1 MVVNFIYYI
10 NYLTYDVVMGF
21 VTVSA
26 KVRRE
31 LWEKLRSYGVNISEV
46 IRRAL
51 EEEIKKREEKEA
63 KKLLNEA
70 SKLLRK
76 LSEEE
81 IVKSVR
87 ESREER

>member
-1 MVVNFIYYI
+1 LVVNFIYYI

>member
-1 MVVNFIYYI
+1 
-10 NYLTYDVVMGF
+10 MGF

-46 IRRAL
+46 IKRSL
-51 EEEIKKREEKEA
+51 EEEIKKREEEEA
-63 KKLLNEA
+63 RRLLGKA
-70 SKLLRK
+70 SKHLRK

-81 IVKSVR
+81 IIKSIR
-87 ESREER
+87 ESREQR

>member
-1 MVVNFIYYI
+1 
-10 NYLTYDVVMGF
+10 MGF

-46 IRRAL
+46 IRRSL
-51 EEEIKKREEKEA
+51 EEEIRRREEEETRR
-63 KKLLNEA
+63 LLGEA

-76 LSEEE
+76 LDEEE
-81 IVKSVR
+81 IVESIR

>member
-1 MVVNFIYYI
+1 
-10 NYLTYDVVMGF
+10 MGF

-31 LWEKLRSYGVNISEV
+31 LWEKLRGYGVNISEV

>member
-1 MVVNFIYYI
+1 
-10 NYLTYDVVMGF
+10 MGF

-31 LWEKLRSYGVNISEV
+31 LWEKLKSYGVNISEV
-46 IRRAL
+46 IKRSL
-51 EEEIKKREEKEA
+51 EEEIKKREEEEA
-63 KKLLNEA
+63 KRLLGKA
-70 SKLLRK
+70 SKLLKK

-81 IVKSVR
+81 IVESIR

>member
-1 MVVNFIYYI
+1 
-10 NYLTYDVVMGF
+10 MGF

>member
-1 MVVNFIYYI
+1 
-10 NYLTYDVVMGF
+10 MGF

-46 IRRAL
+46 IKRSL
-51 EEEIKKREEKEA
+51 EEEIKRREEKEA
-63 KKLLNEA
+63 RRLLGEA
-70 SKLLRK
+70 SKHLRK

-81 IVKSVR
+81 IAESVR
-87 ESREER
+87 ESREKR

>member
-1 MVVNFIYYI
+1 
-10 NYLTYDVVMGF
+10 MGF

-46 IRRAL
+46 IRRSL
-51 EEEIKKREEKEA
+51 EEEIKRREEEEA
-63 KKLLNEA
+63 RRLLGET

-81 IVKSVR
+81 IVKSIR
-87 ESREER
+87 ESREKR

>member
-1 MVVNFIYYI
+1 
-10 NYLTYDVVMGF
+10 MGF

-31 LWEKLRSYGVNISEV
+31 LWEKLKSYGVNISEV
-46 IRRAL
+46 IRRSL
-51 EEEIKKREEKEA
+51 EEEVSKREEEEA
-63 KKLLNEA
+63 KKLLEEA

-76 LSEEE
+76 LNEEE